1 VVGVCCWGYDSHATN
16 IEMGVYIRLRVSIM
30 ALSILGVDVVGKDV
44 GQRVL
49 TMVKDLWAGLK
60 E

>member
-1 VVGVCCWGYDSHATN
+1 
-16 IEMGVYIRLRVSIM
+16 M